1 MENAPTVANSLAGGS
16 GAQRGVM
23 AEMLGKVPSDWGS
36 TIGVE
41 RSGPFSLLFS
51 MLVLMFAVGRGLA
64 ARMRAAVRSLFLA
77 MAAAER

>member
-1 MENAPTVANSLAGGS
+1 MTGAWQINAPAVVNSLAGGS

-41 RSGPFSLLFS
+41 GSGPLSLLFIQYV
-51 MLVLMFAVGRGLA
+51 LVDI
-64 ARMRAAVRSLFLA
+64 
-77 MAAAER
+77 